1 MPRDAGRN
9 RGLSPGMRVYI
20 LAVIAV
26 AFFSVIG
33 LVLFYSPEKQNSEKA
48 AVVDADAGVYS
59 RLILPEEK
67 RGLIANDHLP
77 LRSRRLEWTREQ
89 VDRFWIPP
97 GSIVLEI
104 MKDEN
109 DAILE
114 EIFESVP

>member
-1 MPRDAGRN
+1 
-9 RGLSPGMRVYI
+9 MRVYI

-33 LVLFYSPEKQNSEKA
+33 LVLFYSPEKQNSENA

-77 LRSRRLEWTREQ
+77 LRSRRLEWTRDQ

-97 GSIVLEI
+97 GTIVLEI